1 MTDRN
6 VVSWTS
12 MMYGYC
18 HHGDVQ
24 SARSLFDAMA
34 EKNLISWNV
43 MIGGYSQNKQPYEAL
58 KLFHEL
64 QSNMSLE
71 LDGVT
76 VVSILPAIADL
87 GALDLGR
94 WVHKFVQRK
103 KLDRVI
109 NICTA
114 LIDMYAKCEAAVR
127 VDRAIETRPITWPVW
142 TSHSTR
148 FDDVQKLKEDG

>member
-1 MTDRN
+1 M
-6 VVSWTS
+6 V
-12 MMYGYC
+12 YGYC

-24 SARSLFDAMA
+24 SARSIFDAMA

-43 MIGGYSQNKQPYEAL
+43 MIGDYSQNKQPHEAL

-64 QSNMSLE
+64 QSNTSLE

-94 WVHKFVQRK
+94 WVHKFVRRK

-114 LIDMYAKCEAAVR
+114 LQ
-127 VDRAIETRPITWPVW
+127 RPKDFLM
-142 TSHSTR
+142 R
-148 FDDVQKLKEDG
+148 CLKRKQLLGMP